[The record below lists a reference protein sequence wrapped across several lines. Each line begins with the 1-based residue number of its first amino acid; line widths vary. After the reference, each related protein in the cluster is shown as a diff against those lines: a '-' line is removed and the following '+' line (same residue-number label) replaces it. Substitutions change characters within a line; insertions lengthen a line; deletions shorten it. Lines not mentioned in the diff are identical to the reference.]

1 MAAGPVAFCERNAR
15 EITAPTPARC
25 HSDIRWWALRP
36 PALNAFRVGG
46 FFLLRNKASAARP
59 PALKPVPATPAAA
72 PAQSGP
78 ATVESLGQQLRQALP
93 ARRLHSVSLCDREA
107 NVLWLSE
114 GALGPDEHALVVE
127 ALELLAADTSL
138 NIHET
143 GTEDGRLALFLPV
156 RTPTADLAGVAMI
169 LADSK
174 TLSDDTLERMS
185 AAPVRAIMLRLAMLL
200 KPPAAAPPAA
210 APPAAAPPV
219 PPPATAPESDIPDAP
234 DVEAAL
240 AALPAVPLMS
250 AEEVDQMLEFDLADE
265 KPEKPLPPLRDIP
278 VARPARAMRLA
289 PPTESADGDM
299 LSLEMLDEP
308 ASATK
313 PAKRS
318 AAAPPP
324 AAPVAPPAA
333 RPAPAVRHSAAPRAS
348 SPAAHGTPPNT
359 KAAPAHAP
367 PPPAAIKPPAPAAA
381 AAAPAPAPAA
391 IISAPPDVNVQLEVV
406 PFGKLRAGGQ
416 TRRFQVTARVAGNM
430 RDPAAQD
437 ALVLQRLMGWLAA
450 HRAAWNSQPT
460 GFTINLSIATL
471 EDERFAQKLAAT
483 LHSHGIA
490 GDTFGF
496 EIAEA
501 LCTQRRAQ
509 VERFITQ
516 CEKVGAWIVID
527 DFSFDS
533 QVLALLRSKAVR
545 VVKID
550 TRLTSSA
557 LKDKLCQAMVVATV
571 QAAKVLGIHCAAKK
585 VDSQAA
591 LQWLTAIGCDFAQGA
606 ALAAPQ
612 SLESLASSPDPTG
625 LCPVLRAT

>member
-1 MAAGPVAFCERNAR
+1 VGGAA
-15 EITAPTPARC
+15 PAGTQRV
-25 HSDIRWWALRP
+25 P
-36 PALNAFRVGG
+36 VGG

-72 PAQSGP
+72 PVQSGP

-93 ARRLHSVSLCDREA
+93 ARRLHSVSLCDHEA

-114 GALGPDEHALVVE
+114 GALGPDEHVLVVE
-127 ALELLAADTSL
+127 ALELLAADPSL
-138 NIHET
+138 NVHEM

-156 RTPTADLAGVAMI
+156 RTPTAALAGVAMI

-185 AAPVRAIMLRLAMLL
+185 AAPVRAIMLSLAMLL
-200 KPPAAAPPAA
+200 KPQAAAPA
-210 APPAAAPPV
+210 V
-219 PPPATAPESDIPDAP
+219 PPATAAESDIPDAP

-240 AALPAVPLMS
+240 AALPAAPLMS
-250 AEEVDQMLEFDLADE
+250 AQEVDQMLEFDLPEE

-278 VARPARAMRLA
+278 VARPAPAMRLA
-289 PPTESADGDM
+289 PPTEQADGDM
-299 LSLEMLDEP
+299 LSLEMLDEAAP
-308 ASATK
+308 ATK
-313 PAKRS
+313 PAKPS
-318 AAAPPP
+318 AAPPPP
-324 AAPVAPPAA
+324 AAPVPSPAA
-333 RPAPAVRHSAAPRAS
+333 RPAPPAKHAAAPRAF
-348 SPAAHGTPPNT
+348 SPAAHRTPPGT
-359 KAAPAHAP
+359 KAAPAQPPP
-367 PPPAAIKPPAPAAA
+367 PPPAAKPPAPAAH
-381 AAAPAPAPAA
+381 APAA
-391 IISAPPDVNVQLEVV
+391 VISAPADVNVQLEVL

-460 GFTINLSIATL
+460 GFTLNLSIATL

-533 QVLALLRSKAVR
+533 QVLTLLRSKAVR

-550 TRLTSSA
+550 TKLTSSA

-612 SLESLASSPDPTG
+612 ALDSLASSPDPTG
-625 LCPVLRAT
+625 LCPVLRPT